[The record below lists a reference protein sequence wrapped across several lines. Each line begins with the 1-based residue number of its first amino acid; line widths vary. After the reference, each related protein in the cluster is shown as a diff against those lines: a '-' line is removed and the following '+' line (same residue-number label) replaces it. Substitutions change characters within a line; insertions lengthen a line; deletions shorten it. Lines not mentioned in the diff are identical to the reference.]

1 VKFHE
6 LSDDSLADLLP
17 VAKKVALALGVKD
30 YNILQNNGIQ
40 SMPTIPNIRPHCPSS
55 CGSRSLSRKT
65 PVFTELMSQIIPK
78 PDQEE
83 GLGVGWPA
91 KEANQG
97 ELKALLEEI
106 KGKL

>member
-1 VKFHE
+1 
-6 LSDDSLADLLP
+6 
-17 VAKKVALALGVKD
+17 
-30 YNILQNNGIQ
+30 
-40 SMPTIPNIRPHCPSS
+40 
-55 CGSRSLSRKT
+55 
-65 PVFTELMSQIIPK
+65 MSQIIPK
-78 PDQEE
+78 PDHEK